1 MHICSLR
8 QTLRSLWITKLNTR
22 LVKSKKNDCLSPW
35 VWTFICSSE
44 HFAKNNRKPIT
55 KIAGAWN
62 DWEIFAVWKQ
72 FHFLPDTTMKLFN
85 KVNITV
91 ICFTSLS
98 LLCLFYISWILMLK
112 EKKKAHPKARSS
124 WIFIASHTADNVI
137 MFLIII
143 LYPYTVEQLSSKYF
157 NASYQ
162 F

>member
-8 QTLRSLWITKLNTR
+8 QTLRSLWITEWNTW
-22 LVKSKKNDCLSPW
+22 LAKCKKNDCLSPC

-85 KVNITV
+85 KVNIAV
-91 ICFTSLS
+91 ICFTSMS
-98 LLCLFYISWILMLK
+98 LLSVLCFLNTYV
-112 EKKKAHPKARSS
+112 KKQKNSPKARSS
-124 WIFIASHTADNVI
+124 WVFIVSHTADNVI
-137 MFLIII
+137 VFLIII
-143 LYPYTVEQLSSKYF
+143 LYAYTVKQLSSKYF

>member
-8 QTLRSLWITKLNTR
+8 QTLRSLWITKWNSW
-22 LVKSKKNDCLSPW
+22 LVKSKENDCLSPW
-35 VWTFICSSE
+35 VWTFIYSSE

-85 KVNITV
+85 KVNIAV
-91 ICFTSLS
+91 ICFTPMSLF
-98 LLCLFYISWILMLK
+98 CLFYISWILLL
-112 EKKKAHPKARSS
+112 KKKTTSPKARSS
-124 WIFIASHTADNVI
+124 WVFIVSHTADNEI

-143 LYPYTVEQLSSKYF
+143 LYAYTVEQLSSKYF